1 MLKAIVYFSLRFR
14 GIVVALACLLLGYGI
29 YVAAHA
35 KLDVFPNFVPPEVTV
50 QTECPGLAPEQVET
64 LVTRP
69 VESAINGLGNQ
80 ESLRSESIQGLSVI
94 TVVFT
99 EGTNVLEA
107 RQLLAEKLGATAGS
121 LPAGVAA
128 PKMSPL
134 TSSTMD
140 LLKIGLLSDQLTPMQ
155 LRTFANWTLR
165 PRLLAVSGVA
175 DCKIFG
181 GEVRQWQIQ
190 VHPDLLVAHG
200 LSLSDVLGAARLAS
214 GVRGAGFIENENQR
228 VVLQT
233 EGQTLTAEALGAI
246 VITTGTNGVPVRLR
260 DVATVA
266 EGGEPKFGD
275 SLIMGR
281 PGILVTMASQYGA
294 NTMEVTVAL
303 EQALADLKP
312 MFAREGIQVF
322 PRMHRPATFIEA
334 AVHNIEHSLLVGA
347 ALVAVVLLLFL
358 GHFRTAFI
366 SLTAIPLALLTA
378 VIVLDRLGVTLN
390 TITLGGLAIAL
401 GEVVDDAIIGVE
413 NILRRLREN
422 ATRPQPRP
430 ALPVILDASIEVR
443 TPVVFATAVVTLVFL
458 PVLTLSG
465 LQGSFFA
472 PLAQSYI
479 LAILASLAVALTLT
493 PALALIFFGR
503 GTGNTEMPWL
513 QRVLRRAYERVLT
526 WISQHHPFVLVGLVF
541 LFCGL
546 ALSRLPFLGGEFLPE
561 FREGHFVL
569 GMSTAPGAA
578 LGETLRIGRYI
589 SAELLKN
596 PNIATVEQQVG
607 RAEQGE
613 DAWPP
618 HRSEFHVE
626 LKPDL
631 PGKVQAQVE
640 EEIRDLLKNV
650 PGIQYEVLTFLGDRI
665 GETIGGET
673 APVVVNLFGE
683 DLDALDAKAA
693 EVSKALSDLKA
704 EDVQVVSPPGA
715 PRIGIRLRSDRLTGL
730 GFRPVEVLEA
740 VQTAYEGQVVGQ
752 VFQENQTTDIAV
764 ILDAASRRDLEGVGS
779 LLLTS
784 ATGLRVPL
792 REIADVYLT
801 DGRSSILHEG
811 ARRRQIITCSPPT
824 GRDVES
830 FVAEARD
837 AIAKKINLP
846 AGMYVEYAGAAEAKK
861 AAMRELLLH
870 GAIALVGIL
879 LLLAVA
885 VGRMGESVDEDRKSS
900 WAGRLLSTVIGPQWP
915 NLFLVLIN
923 LPLALAGGVLAVY
936 FMSLMGAGNL
946 SMGAMVGFVTL
957 FGVTTR
963 NSILLISHYEHLVT
977 VDGEPWNLATA
988 IRGASER
995 LVPILMTASVTA
1007 LGLLPLAL
1015 GSGEA
1020 GREIE
1025 GPMAQVIL
1033 GGLATSAA
1041 LNLLVLPTLA
1051 VRFGRF
1057 TAVKKNAGVSA

>member
-1 MLKAIVYFSLRFR
+1 MLQAIVGFSLRFR
-14 GIVVALACLLLGYGI
+14 GIVVSLACLLLGYGI

-35 KLDVFPNFVPPEVTV
+35 KLDVFPDFVPPQVTV

-99 EGTNVLEA
+99 EGTNVLQA

-134 TSSTMD
+134 TSATMD

-155 LRTFANWTLR
+155 LRTFANWTVR

-190 VHPDLLVAHG
+190 VHPNQLVAHN
-200 LSLSDVLGAARLAS
+200 LTLTDVLGAARLAS
-214 GVRGAGFIENENQR
+214 GVRGAGFIESENQR
-228 VVLQT
+228 IVLQT
-233 EGQTLTAEALGAI
+233 EGQTLTAGALGAI
-246 VITTGTNGVPVRLR
+246 VVTTGTSGVPVRLR

-275 SLIMGR
+275 ALIMGH
-281 PGILVTMASQYGA
+281 PGVLVTMASQFGA
-294 NTMEVTVAL
+294 NTMEVTTGL

-312 MFAREGIQVF
+312 VFAREGIQLF
-322 PRMHRPATFIEA
+322 PRLHRPATFIEA

-378 VIVLDRLGVTLN
+378 IIVLDRLGVTLN

-422 ATRPQPRP
+422 AARTQPRP

-493 PALALIFFGR
+493 PALALIFFGH
-503 GTGNTEMPWL
+503 GTRDTAMPRL
-513 QRVLRRAYERVLT
+513 QRVLRGAYERVLT
-526 WISQHHPFVLVGLVF
+526 WVAGHHPFVLVGVVF

-569 GMSTAPGAA
+569 GVSTAPGAA
-578 LGETLRIGRYI
+578 LGETLRIGRYV

-640 EEIRDLLKNV
+640 DEIRDLLKNV

-673 APVVVNLFGE
+673 APIVVNLFGE
-683 DLDALDAKAA
+683 DLDALDARAA
-693 EVSKALSDLKA
+693 EVSKALADLQA
-704 EDVQVVSPPGA
+704 QDVQVKSPPGA

-740 VQTAYEGQVVGQ
+740 VQTAYEGEVVGQ
-752 VFQENQTTDIAV
+752 VFQENQTTDVAV
-764 ILDAASRRDLEGVGS
+764 ILDAANRRDPEGVGA

-811 ARRRQIITCSPPT
+811 ARRRQTVTCSPPA

-830 FVAEARD
+830 FVAEARA
-837 AIAKKINLP
+837 AIAKKVNLP

-861 AAMRELLLH
+861 AATRELLLH

-885 VGRMGESVDEDRKSS
+885 VGRMGEGVDEARKPS

-936 FMSLMGAGNL
+936 FMSLLGAGNL

-1057 TAVKKNAGVSA
+1057 TSAKKTPA